1 MTEIFNNYFNVGQS
15 LNNLEIIHSENLK
28 MTQLFEKHSN
38 LDKINFTLTS
48 EEITNSMTNENNK
61 EEKEKEKE
69 NEMIKNINFK
79 YDFPLKKWK
88 SINLTNYP
96 INDSL
101 ITTSSKCKNSLKI
114 LKLNNS
120 VNISK
125 NPIDDLNKII
135 LEINN
140 K

>member
-1 MTEIFNNYFNVGQS
+1 MKRIKIKKIQKKIK
-15 LNNLEIIHSENLK
+15 II
-28 MTQLFEKHSN
+28 N

-48 EEITNSMTNENNK
+48 EEITNSMTIENNE

-69 NEMIKNINFK
+69 DEMIRNIKNINFK

-96 INDSL
+96 INDSP
-101 ITTSSKCKNSLKI
+101 ITTLSKCKNSLKI

-125 NPIDDLNKII
+125 NPIDDLSKII
-135 LEINN
+135 SEINI